1 MLTSTNVADDAPLDK
16 HSIPN
21 EPVPAN
27 KSNTLLSI
35 IYGFIILNKD
45 SLTLSVV
52 GLTSSFFGVSNFSP
66 LTYPDIT
73 LNKLHLFVYFNIILI
88 NLMKFL

>member
-66 LTYPDIT
+66 L
-73 LNKLHLFVYFNIILI
+73 